1 MCQSFIACT
10 GDLLPGAECGNCWWQ
25 SRTQRCSV
33 VARSSPDRKWGECST
48 SSTDPPVAAFHHA
61 GRLWGRRRQAV
72 FDAEVGAEQVELVLT
87 GGGALA
93 QAEEAV
99 GELFPVQERPHH
111 GQEVVERHQQRPAQ
125 RHSDGLLGWRQR
137 RLHPVRP
144 VAAIMHTGE
153 MLPLEH
159 GSARSSRTA
168 PPAPTQAPC
177 SPGSPPAPWVSSPG
191 CADGSAC
198 PHPAATVPRNR
209 SCHDQRRPP
218 RGDVI
223 LRDGTC
229 KFPVGHADSLRF
241 GLDSVGRYPGP
252 SVARERGI
260 LIYTDGHPPTRPS
273 TRGRQ
278 G

>member
-1 MCQSFIACT
+1 MSKGKYEASCYRRPTNRSGLKA
-10 GDLLPGAECGNCWWQ
+10 
-25 SRTQRCSV
+25 
-33 VARSSPDRKWGECST
+33 ARP
-48 SSTDPPVAAFHHA
+48 
-61 GRLWGRRRQAV
+61 
-72 FDAEVGAEQVELVLT
+72 
-87 GGGALA
+87 ALA
-93 QAEEAV
+93 SGRTSQPSQAAVEARARHLRVEE
-99 GELFPVQERPHH
+99 FPHH

-223 LRDGTC
+223 LWDGTC

-241 GLDSVGRYPGP
+241 GLDSVGRYPCP